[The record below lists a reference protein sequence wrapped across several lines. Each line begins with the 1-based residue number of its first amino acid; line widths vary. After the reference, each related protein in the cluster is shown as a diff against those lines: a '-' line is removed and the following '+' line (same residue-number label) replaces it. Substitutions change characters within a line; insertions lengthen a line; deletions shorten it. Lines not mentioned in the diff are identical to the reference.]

1 MAENETRMTGAVEP
15 QVRAQYA
22 SLGAGDPAP
31 WFHQKTTINPNYAFH
46 SVGGRYILL
55 GFFLTSSDPHGRAAV
70 DAVMTYRNLFDD
82 DTACFFGVTVDPA
95 DEARLSDVNPGIRY
109 FWDTDTK
116 VSRLYG
122 ALPRDPKSPQVTRR
136 FWMVI
141 DPTLRVMKVFPLLNG
156 ETINM
161 APFDYIRSLPPPDR
175 FAGVE
180 LQAPVLYLPNVFEPD
195 LCREL
200 ISLYDTNGGE
210 FSGFMREQ
218 NGVTVGIR
226 DPKYKSRS
234 DYTLVEQDMIS
245 RTQAAIVRRIVPE
258 IRKVHQFNVTRM
270 ERYIVGCYTAEEGGH
285 FRAHRDN
292 TTAGTAHRRFAV
304 SINLNDDF
312 DGGTLSFPEYG
323 QRQYKPPAGSAVV
336 FSCSLMHAVS
346 KVTRG
351 QRYAFLPFLY
361 DDAAAKVREANQHK
375 LSRDEPTDMR
385 TMPAPEA
392 D

>member
-15 QVRAQYA
+15 QIRAQYA
-22 SLGAGDPAP
+22 SLSAGDPAP

-82 DTACFFGVTVDPA
+82 DTACFFGITVDPA

-122 ALPRDPKSPQVTRR
+122 ALPRDPKSPQITRR

-175 FAGVE
+175 FSGVE
-180 LQAPVLYLPNVFEPD
+180 LQAPVLYLPNVFEPE

-200 ISLYDTNGGE
+200 ISLYDANGGE

-385 TMPAPEA
+385 ATPAAEA